1 MTQAVLPQSTLPGPA
16 RMLEVA
22 DGVHAYIQEPGG
34 WCLNNAGVL
43 LDGNRGPV
51 VVDTAATEARALAL
65 RAEIGKL
72 TARPPRLLVNTHF
85 HGDHC
90 FGNALVAGPETTI
103 LAHELARVEMA
114 GAGLGLMGLWPDV
127 EWGGIELRLP
137 DQTYDGGRMVLH
149 LGTRTV
155 ELLYVGPAHTT
166 NDTVVWLPEERV
178 LFAGDV
184 LMPGCT
190 PFLLMGSLHG
200 YLRTIE
206 RLRALGPRVIV
217 GGHGPVCGPEILDE
231 TAGYLRWL
239 RRTAEETLA
248 AGLDPIEAALGLGS
262 HPYVEWQDPERLVGN
277 LHRAYVELRGGAEGE
292 TLDAVGIFGE
302 MVEFNGGRLPAC
314 YA

>member
-1 MTQAVLPQSTLPGPA
+1 MTRTTVPPSTLAGA
-16 RMLEVA
+16 HMLEVA
-22 DGVHAYIQEPGG
+22 DGVHAYLQEPGG

-43 LDGNRGPV
+43 LDRGRGPV

-65 RAEIGKL
+65 RAAIERL
-72 TARPPRLLVNTHF
+72 TPRSPRLLVNTHF

-103 LAHELARVEMA
+103 VAHELARSEMA

-127 EWGGIELRLP
+127 VWGGIELRLP
-137 DQTYDGGRMVLH
+137 DQTYDSRVVLH
-149 LGTRTV
+149 LAERTV

-206 RLRALGPRVIV
+206 RLRALGPRVVV
-217 GGHGPVCGPEILDE
+217 GGHGPVCGPEVLDQ
-231 TAGYLRWL
+231 TADYLRWL

-248 AGLDPIEAALGLGS
+248 AGLDPIEAARGLGT
-262 HPYVEWQDPERLVGN
+262 HPYAEWRDPERLVGN
-277 LHRAYVELRGGAEGE
+277 LHRAYVELRGGAEGA
-292 TLDAVGIFGE
+292 TLDAVAVFGE
-302 MVEFNGGRLPAC
+302 MVTFNGGRLPAC